1 MRIGKEPHLAKKM
14 SALSSR
20 DIGDALGVLTPE
32 DASLLSAEDFQE
44 FQDFD
49 EYLNRLHKEYRIEIN
64 WDNFSEPQIQELI
77 AILFHSI
84 GYYPE
89 NLHKADRAREEGADL
104 VLKKRNHSIAL
115 AVKIKPKNID
125 RQQLS
130 DLSKRDEDE
139 KIYVYIRTPSGK
151 FRDSMGEYKGI
162 VDFWNRDK
170 INNFFVTNN
179 LGFTVSLIF
188 DDNDLSQTVRQA
200 QKTLFGLLQKC
211 RRLKKRAPAPLDRQS
226 FKLLF
231 RLKDAGVSLY
241 KTNENVITLLEK
253 PINFKRRELNEHFF
267 KLFLEYLDILNR
279 RLKSF
284 LNYFDRFYDKNEDLI
299 NNSIIEND
307 GRSHWLHL
315 MQYRPDNSL
324 PALKNELREAIKN
337 NETLKKLKKT
347 FPDKELENSWKQSAK
362 NNDVWAVMESRV
374 RNLMIFGAG
383 IEAIVDDIVDEY
395 ARDYEKYV
403 NL

>member
-1 MRIGKEPHLAKKM
+1 MKSRKKPHLVKNVSVK
-14 SALSSR
+14 
-20 DIGDALGVLTPE
+20 DIENAFGVVTLQDANLLGV
-32 DASLLSAEDFQE
+32 EDFEE
-44 FQDFD
+44 FQDFC
-49 EYLNRLHKEYRIEIN
+49 ESLKGLHKEYKIEIN
-64 WDNFSEPQIQELI
+64 WDNFNEPQIQALI

-84 GYYPE
+84 GYYLE

-115 AVKIKPKNID
+115 AVKIKPKNRD

-130 DLSKRDEDE
+130 DLSKRGEDK

-151 FRDSMGEYKGI
+151 FRDSMGEYEGI

-170 INNFFVTNN
+170 LNNFFVTNN

-188 DDNDLSQTVRQA
+188 DDNDLSQTIRQA
-200 QKTLFGLLQKC
+200 QKTLFGLLQKS
-211 RRLKKRAPAPLDRQS
+211 RKLKKRAPAPLDSQT
-226 FKLLF
+226 FKLFF
-231 RLKDAGVSLY
+231 RLKDDGVSLY

-253 PINFKRRELNEHFF
+253 PINFKNRELNEHFF
-267 KLFLEYLDILNR
+267 KLFLEYLDILNT

-284 LNYFDRFYDKNEDLI
+284 LNYFGIFYARNEDLV

-307 GRSHWLHL
+307 GRSHWLWL
-315 MQYRPDNSL
+315 LQYRPDNSL

-337 NETLKKLKKT
+337 DEMLKKLKKIS
-347 FPDKELENSWKQSAK
+347 PDKELENSWKESAK

-395 ARDYEKYV
+395 ARHYEKYM

>member
-1 MRIGKEPHLAKKM
+1 MVKNVPVKDIKNAFGPVTLQDAN
-14 SALSSR
+14 LSGV
-20 DIGDALGVLTPE
+20 GDFE
-32 DASLLSAEDFQE
+32 E
-44 FQDFD
+44 FQDFHD
-49 EYLNRLHKEYRIEIN
+49 FHESLKGLHKEYRIEIN
-64 WDNFSEPQIQELI
+64 WDNFNELQIQVLI

-84 GYYPE
+84 GYFPE
-89 NLHKADRAREEGADL
+89 NFHGADPAREDGADL
-104 VLKKRNHSIAL
+104 VLKKHNHSIAL

-139 KIYVYIRTPSGK
+139 KIYVYICTPAGK
-151 FRDSMGEYKGI
+151 FRNSMGEYEGI
-162 VDFWNRDK
+162 VDFWNREK
-170 INNFFVTNN
+170 LNTFFVTKN

-188 DDNDLSQTVRQA
+188 DDSELSQTIRRA
-200 QKTLFGLLQKC
+200 QRTLLGLLQKC
-211 RRLKKRAPAPLDRQS
+211 RKLKKRAPAPLDSQS

-231 RLKDAGVSLY
+231 RLKDDGVSLY

-253 PINFKRRELNEHFF
+253 PINFKKRDLDEHFSR
-267 KLFLEYLDILNR
+267 LFLEYLDILNR

-284 LNYFDRFYDKNEDLI
+284 LNYFDIFYGRNEDLV

-307 GRSHWLHL
+307 GRSHWSQLLHY
-315 MQYRPDNSL
+315 MPDNSL

-337 NETLKKLKKT
+337 DETLNKLKKT
-347 FPDKELENSWKQSAK
+347 SPPDKELVNSWKERAK

-383 IEAIVDDIVDEY
+383 IEAIVDDIIDEY
-395 ARDYEKYV
+395 ARHFEKYM

>member
-1 MRIGKEPHLAKKM
+1 MKSRKKPHLVKNVSVK
-14 SALSSR
+14 
-20 DIGDALGVLTPE
+20 DIENAFGVVTLQDANLLGV
-32 DASLLSAEDFQE
+32 EDFEE
-44 FQDFD
+44 FQDFC
-49 EYLNRLHKEYRIEIN
+49 ESLKGLHKEYKIEIN
-64 WDNFSEPQIQELI
+64 WDNFNEPQIQALI

-115 AVKIKPKNID
+115 AVKIKPKNRD

-130 DLSKRDEDE
+130 DLSKRGEDK

-151 FRDSMGEYKGI
+151 FRDSMGEYEGI

-170 INNFFVTNN
+170 LNNFFVTNN
-179 LGFTVSLIF
+179 LAFTVSLIF
-188 DDNDLSQTVRQA
+188 DDNDLSQTIRQA
-200 QKTLFGLLQKC
+200 QKTLFGLLQKS
-211 RRLKKRAPAPLDRQS
+211 RKLKKRAPAPLDSQT

-231 RLKDAGVSLY
+231 RLKDDGVSLY

-253 PINFKRRELNEHFF
+253 PINFKNRELNEHFF
-267 KLFLEYLDILNR
+267 KLFLEYLDILNT

-284 LNYFDRFYDKNEDLI
+284 LNYFGIFYARNEDLV

-307 GRSHWLHL
+307 GRSHWLWL
-315 MQYRPDNSL
+315 LQYRPDNSL

-337 NETLKKLKKT
+337 DEMLKKLKKIS
-347 FPDKELENSWKQSAK
+347 PDKELENSWK
-362 NNDVWAVMESRV
+362 EST
-374 RNLMIFGAG
+374 
-383 IEAIVDDIVDEY
+383 
-395 ARDYEKYV
+395 KK
-403 NL
+403 

>member
-1 MRIGKEPHLAKKM
+1 MKSRKKQHLVRNVPM
-14 SALSSR
+14 PSST
-20 DIGDALGVLTPE
+20 DIGNAFGVVTPL
-32 DASLLSAEDFQE
+32 DASLLDWEDFAELQE
-44 FQDFD
+44 FD
-49 EYLNRLHKEYRIEIN
+49 EYSKRLRKEYKIEIN
-64 WDNFSEPQIQELI
+64 WDNFNEPEIQELI

-84 GYYPE
+84 GYDPE
-89 NLHKADRAREEGADL
+89 NLHKADPSREEGADL
-104 VLKKRNHSIAL
+104 VLRKRNRSIAL
-115 AVKIKPKNID
+115 AVKIKPTNRD

-130 DLSKRDEDE
+130 DLSKRGEDK

-151 FRDSMGEYKGI
+151 FRDSMREYERI
-162 VDFWNRDK
+162 VDFWNREK
-170 INNFFVTNN
+170 LNNFFVTKN

-188 DDNDLSQTVRQA
+188 DDNDLSQTSRQA
-200 QKTLFGLLQKC
+200 QKTLFGLLEKC
-211 RRLKKRAPAPLDRQS
+211 RKLKKGAPALLDSQS

-231 RLKDAGVSLY
+231 RLKDNGVSLY

-253 PINFKRRELNEHFF
+253 PINFKNRELNEHFF
-267 KLFLEYLDILNR
+267 KLFLEYLDILNT

-284 LNYFDRFYDKNEDLI
+284 LNYFDRFYAKNEDLV

-307 GRSHWLHL
+307 GRSHWLWL
-315 MQYRPDNSL
+315 LQYRPDNSL

-337 NETLKKLKKT
+337 DEVLKKLKKMS
-347 FPDKELENSWKQSAK
+347 PDKELENSWKESAK

-374 RNLMIFGAG
+374 RRLMIFGAG

-395 ARDYEKYV
+395 ARYYEKYM

>member
-1 MRIGKEPHLAKKM
+1 MKSGKKPHLVKNVHV
-14 SALSSR
+14 LSLK
-20 DIGDALGVLTPE
+20 DIENAFEVVNPQDANLLGG
-32 DASLLSAEDFQE
+32 EDFEE
-44 FQDFD
+44 FQDFS
-49 EYLNRLHKEYRIEIN
+49 ESLEKLRKEYKIEIN
-64 WDNFSEPQIQELI
+64 WDNFDEPQIQALI

-104 VLKKRNHSIAL
+104 VLRKQNQSIAL

-130 DLSKRDEDE
+130 DLSKRGEDK

-151 FRDSMGEYKGI
+151 FRESMGEYEGI
-162 VDFWNRDK
+162 VDFWNRQK
-170 INNFFVTNN
+170 LNNFFVTNN

-188 DDNDLSQTVRQA
+188 DDNDLSQTIRQA
-200 QKTLFGLLQKC
+200 QKTLFELLQKC
-211 RRLKKRAPAPLDRQS
+211 RKLKKRAPAPLDSQS

-231 RLKDAGVSLY
+231 RLKDDGVSLY

-253 PINFKRRELNEHFF
+253 PINFKKRELNEHFF
-267 KLFLEYLDILNR
+267 KLFLAYLDILNR

-284 LNYFDRFYDKNEDLI
+284 LNYFDIFYARNEDLV

-315 MQYRPDNSL
+315 LQYRPDNSL
-324 PALKNELREAIKN
+324 PALKNELQEAIKN
-337 NETLKKLKKT
+337 DEMLKKLKKIS
-347 FPDKELENSWKQSAK
+347 PDKELENSWKESAK

-395 ARDYEKYV
+395 ARHYEKYM